1 MKHLKS
7 IFSAMAAVLMISM
20 TATTFTACGDDD
32 DEEEEEKAIETYV
45 AMNYKFEVGETLLKI
60 ADISVEY
67 YREGQ
72 LVTEKITGTSWSA
85 TSGLTKKPTKLGYKV
100 TMTLKKDMEFTKST
114 YKVKYTEWKYPVER
128 YDQNKNLMNEPI
140 NIQSNEEDSDVKQE
154 YLQQY
159 FELYNT
165 IEYIVEE

>member
-1 MKHLKS
+1 
-7 IFSAMAAVLMISM
+7 
-20 TATTFTACGDDD
+20 
-32 DEEEEEKAIETYV
+32 
-45 AMNYKFEVGETLLKI
+45 
-60 ADISVEY
+60 
-67 YREGQ
+67 
-72 LVTEKITGTSWSA
+72 
-85 TSGLTKKPTKLGYKV
+85 
-100 TMTLKKDMEFTKST
+100 MEFTKST

-140 NIQSNEEDSDVKQE
+140 NKQANEEDSDGKQE